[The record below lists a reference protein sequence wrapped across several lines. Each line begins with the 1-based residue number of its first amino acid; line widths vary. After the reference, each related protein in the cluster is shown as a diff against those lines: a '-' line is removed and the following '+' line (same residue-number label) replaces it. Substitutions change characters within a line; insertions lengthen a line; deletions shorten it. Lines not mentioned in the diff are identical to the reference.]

1 MSSLL
6 LDPVD
11 FSAQVDQLTGF
22 LMVFLIVFS
31 ILAIIQIIALWKLF
45 VKAGKPGWACI
56 VPIYNIIIMLEIARK
71 PSWWFF
77 LLLIPFVNIYFA
89 IVMLN
94 SIVKNFGKDSSFTV
108 GVILLPYIFIP
119 ILGFGSARYLIDPGA
134 PEQAKPLAA
143 PWDKQ

>member
-1 MSSLL
+1 
-6 LDPVD
+6 
-11 FSAQVDQLTGF
+11 
-22 LMVFLIVFS
+22 MVFLIVFS

-134 PEQAKPLAA
+134 PEQAKPLA
-143 PWDKQ
+143 